1 MQFPRFQRTALAIAL
16 GTISASV
23 ALAQTGPQPTAPMTA
38 QEKKNL
44 QFVLDWWRQVIQAR
58 HVELAEKYQ
67 AEDYIQHNP
76 NIPTGRAAFVKVFGS
91 RPPVNPIPD
100 QLNPA
105 PVVTFAKGDYVGL
118 IWEREDKDPTDP
130 SKMYHYNTFDVIRIE
145 NGKIQEH
152 WDSAVKNPPPPGGS
166 R

>member
-1 MQFPRFQRTALAIAL
+1 MSSFKVWAGALLIAATLPLVAQDPDHPATKMQTDPA
-16 GTISASV
+16 
-23 ALAQTGPQPTAPMTA
+23 MTA

-44 QFVLDWWRQVIQAR
+44 QFVLDWWREVIVAR
-58 HVELAEKYQ
+58 HVDLAEKYQ

-76 NIPTGRAAFVKVFGS
+76 NIPTGRAAFVKAFGS
-91 RPPVNPIPD
+91 RPPQAIPD
-100 QLNPA
+100 KLPNQ

-130 SKMYHYNTFDVIRIE
+130 SKIYRYNTFDVLRLQ

-152 WDSAVKNPPPPGGS
+152 WDSAFKNPPQQGK
-166 R
+166 

>member
-1 MQFPRFQRTALAIAL
+1 MKACKLKFLSLAAALAML
-16 GTISASV
+16 ASV
-23 ALAQTGPQPTAPMTA
+23 PLAGQTGPQPKVPMNA

-76 NIPTGRAAFVKVFGS
+76 NIPTGRAAFVKAFGA

-100 QLNPA
+100 KLSPA
-105 PVVTFAKGDYVGL
+105 PVAAFARGDYVAL
-118 IWEREDKDPTDP
+118 IWERQDKDPTDP
-130 SKMYHYNTFDVIRIE
+130 SKMYYYNTFDVVRIE
-145 NGKIQEH
+145 NGKVREH
-152 WDSAVKNPPPPGGS
+152 WDSAVKNPPGGG

>member
-1 MQFPRFQRTALAIAL
+1 MFSKAKLLASAALLLAMGCAPL
-16 GTISASV
+16 A
-23 ALAQTGPQPTAPMTA
+23 AQTGPEPTAPMTA

-67 AEDYIQHNP
+67 AENYIQHNP
-76 NIPTGRAAFVKVFGS
+76 NIPTGRAAFVKAFGA

-100 QLNPA
+100 NLNPA
-105 PVVTFAKGDYVGL
+105 PVVSFAKDDYVGL
-118 IWEREDKDPTDP
+118 VWEREDKDPTDP
-130 SKMYHYNTFDVIRIE
+130 SRMYHYNTFDVVRIE

-152 WDSAVKNPPPPGGS
+152 WDSAFKNPPQPAGG